1 MAKELP
7 SISGELKDPRSSWLL
22 VILEQTAGCYTPAQ
36 LLKILEWMD
45 EWEEEKAAEIKAGEP
60 PHLIGVPSKPR
71 V

>member
-22 VILEQTAGCYTPAQ
+22 VILEQTAGNYTPAE
-36 LLKILEWMD
+36 LYRIMD
-45 EWEEEKAAEIKAGEP
+45 WLDCWEEEKAAEIKAGEP